1 MFAFGLPDQNI
12 LFFCINYIGPSP
24 VFADVSGKVLISIG
38 HRVNG
43 QRAIVALNSITD
55 VLL

>member
-1 MFAFGLPDQNI
+1 M
-12 LFFCINYIGPSP
+12 
-24 VFADVSGKVLISIG
+24 FADVSGKVLISIG

-43 QRAIVALNSITD
+43 QRAMVALNSITD